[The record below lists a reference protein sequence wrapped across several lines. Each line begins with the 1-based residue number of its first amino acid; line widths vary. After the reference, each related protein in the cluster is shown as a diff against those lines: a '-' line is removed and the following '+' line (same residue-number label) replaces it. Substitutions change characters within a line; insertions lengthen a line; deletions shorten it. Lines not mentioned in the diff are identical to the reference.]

1 MPKSETGTC
10 YVSIYKYF
18 SYIILIYVSTSVFF
32 KWYIYYYKKIV
43 MPICQFVDTS
53 VLFLSPS
60 STLGVFVVGHYF
72 LGDEGREKND
82 QSRVRYPRNFFL
94 ASITLELFVRVSSR
108 SRRKP
113 FGFSPTLETTFCFP
127 SNRPSLYNVQLC
139 IQAISTVSY

>member
-1 MPKSETGTC
+1 MPKSETGTR

-32 KWYIYYYKKIV
+32 KWYIYYILQKNTYADL
-43 MPICQFVDTS
+43 PIVDTC

-60 STLGVFVVGHYF
+60 STLCVFVVGHYF
-72 LGDEGREKND
+72 LGDEVREKND

-139 IQAISTVSY
+139 I

>member
-1 MPKSETGTC
+1 MPKSETGTR

-32 KWYIYYYKKIV
+32 KWYIYILYYYKKIV
-43 MPICQFVDTS
+43 MPIYQFVDTS

-60 STLGVFVVGHYF
+60 STLGVFVVGQYF
-72 LGDEGREKND
+72 LREEDREKND

-139 IQAISTVSY
+139 I